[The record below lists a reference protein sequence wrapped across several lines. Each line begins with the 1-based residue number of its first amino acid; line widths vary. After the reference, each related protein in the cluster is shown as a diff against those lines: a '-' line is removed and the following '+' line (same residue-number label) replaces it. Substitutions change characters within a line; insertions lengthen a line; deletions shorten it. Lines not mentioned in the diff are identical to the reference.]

1 MRSIREEGVGG
12 KGAPRGRLRLWRPH
26 NEEVSLAGLETGGGL
41 RTRGE
46 GCGRLERGRVRRE
59 GAWEGRARVG
69 EARQAQDAGA
79 R

>member
-12 KGAPRGRLRLWRPH
+12 EGAPRGRPRLWRPH
-26 NEEVSLAGLETGGGL
+26 NEEVGLAGLETGGGL

-59 GAWEGRARVG
+59 GRGRAG
-69 EARQAQDAGA
+69 HESARHA
-79 R
+79 RHRTRAR